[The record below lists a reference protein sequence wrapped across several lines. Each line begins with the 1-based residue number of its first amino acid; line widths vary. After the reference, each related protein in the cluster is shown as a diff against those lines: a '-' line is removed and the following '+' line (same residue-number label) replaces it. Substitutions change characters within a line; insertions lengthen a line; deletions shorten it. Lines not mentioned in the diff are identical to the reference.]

1 MQGRAF
7 DRFSGESFMSIC
19 RAALIGVACLLHAM
33 AASATTP
40 SLRDA
45 IHSLWDSN
53 PEVQAARADL
63 GAARARARA
72 ADQPLYNPSVVFE
85 AENADVN
92 RRTAGVSLSLD
103 VSGKR
108 KARTDQG
115 LADLTASQA
124 SYDLLR
130 RDVAARWLKAWS
142 AAALAE
148 QQRELGQRRVVL
160 MQRFDTLAAQRLK
173 IGDISSP
180 ERDLAGLAL
189 GEAQIQ
195 LATLQANEASARAAL
210 LALLGETPTQPV
222 AIEKNLPPASAAVTP
237 LPLDRRPELLQAR
250 AMQASAE
257 AGIQVAQRARRPD
270 PTLSLTGG
278 QVRAGPMNDRVIGIS
293 VSIPLPILNTGRAEI
308 DAARAQADAATA
320 GVRARQ
326 WATRASLQES
336 QARYDALRNA
346 ANAFGQG
353 RAAAFADRVAL
364 LEKLWRAGEIGTS
377 DYLVQLK
384 QSIDTALSALELQ
397 SQVWQ
402 AWFDYLSA
410 AGRLTDWVDGRTEDL
425 RNE

>member
-1 MQGRAF
+1 
-7 DRFSGESFMSIC
+7 MSIY
-19 RAALIGVACLLHAM
+19 RAALIGAACLLHAM
-33 AASATTP
+33 AAGATTP

-45 IHSLWDSN
+45 VRSLWDTN

-63 GAARARARA
+63 EAARARARA
-72 ADQPLYNPSVVFE
+72 ADQPLYNPSVSLE

-92 RRTAGVSLSLD
+92 RRTASVSLSLD

-108 KARTDQG
+108 KARTEQG
-115 LADLTASQA
+115 LADLTESQA
-124 SYDLLR
+124 MYDLLR
-130 RDVAARWLKAWS
+130 RDVAVRWLKAWS
-142 AAALAE
+142 AAGLAT

-160 MQRFDTLAAQRLK
+160 MQRFDSLAAQRLK

-210 LALLGETPTQPV
+210 LALLGEAPVQPIV
-222 AIEKNLPPASAAVTP
+222 LGQELPPMSATVTP
-237 LPLDRRPELLQAR
+237 LPIDRRPELLQAR
-250 AMQASAE
+250 AMQASAA
-257 AGIQVAQRARRPD
+257 AGIQVARRARKPD
-270 PTLSLTGG
+270 PTVSLTGG
-278 QVRAGPMNDRVIGIS
+278 QVRMGPMNDRVIGIS

-308 DAARAQADAATA
+308 DAARAQADAAA
-320 GVRARQ
+320 ASVRARR
-326 WATRASLQES
+326 WAASATLQEA
-336 QARYDALRNA
+336 QLRYDALLGA
-346 ANAFGQG
+346 AHAFGQG
-353 RAAAFADRVAL
+353 RAAAFTDRVAL

-384 QSIDTALSALELQ
+384 QSIDTALSALQLQ
-397 SQVWQ
+397 SQAWQ

-410 AGRLTDWVDGRTEDL
+410 AGRLTDWIDGRTEDL

>member
-1 MQGRAF
+1 
-7 DRFSGESFMSIC
+7 
-19 RAALIGVACLLHAM
+19 VA
-33 AASATTP
+33 
-40 SLRDA
+40 
-45 IHSLWDSN
+45 
-53 PEVQAARADL
+53 
-63 GAARARARA
+63 
-72 ADQPLYNPSVVFE
+72 FE

-103 VSGKR
+103 LSGKR
-108 KARTDQG
+108 KARTEQG

-142 AAALAE
+142 AATLAE
-148 QQRELGQRRVVL
+148 QQRELGQRRVAL
-160 MQRFDTLAAQRLK
+160 MQRFDTLAAQRLD

-195 LATLQANEASARAAL
+195 LATLQANEASARAVL

-222 AIEKNLPPASAAVTP
+222 ALGQSLPPASTTVTP

-250 AMQASAE
+250 AVQTSAE
-257 AGIQVAQRARRPD
+257 AGVQVAQRARRPD
-270 PTLSLTGG
+270 PTLSLIGG

-308 DAARAQADAATA
+308 DAARAQADAAIA

-326 WATRASLQES
+326 WAARAQLQES
-336 QARYDALRNA
+336 QARYDALRDA
-346 ANAFGQG
+346 AHAFGQG
-353 RAAAFADRVAL
+353 RAAAFTDRVVL

-402 AWFDYLSA
+402 AWFDYLST
-410 AGRLTDWVDGRTEDL
+410 AGRLVDWVDGRTEEL
-425 RNE
+425 RDE

>member
-1 MQGRAF
+1 
-7 DRFSGESFMSIC
+7 MSIC
-19 RAALIGVACLLHAM
+19 RATLIGVACLLYAVVAG
-33 AASATTP
+33 AATP
-40 SLRDA
+40 SLRDTV
-45 IHSLWDSN
+45 HSLWDSN

-63 GAARARARA
+63 EAARARARA
-72 ADQPLYNPSVVFE
+72 AAQPLYNPTLALD

-92 RRTAGVSLSLD
+92 RRTAGMSLSLD

-108 KARTDQG
+108 KARTEQG
-115 LADLTASQA
+115 LADLAGSQA

-142 AAALAE
+142 TAALAT
-148 QQRELGQRRVVL
+148 QQRELGQRRVAL
-160 MQRFDTLAAQRLK
+160 MQRFDSLAAQRLN

-195 LATLQANEASARAAL
+195 LATLQADEASAHAAL
-210 LALLGETPTQPV
+210 LALIGDTPLQPA
-222 AIEKNLPPASAAVTP
+222 AIEQGLPPASATITP
-237 LPLDRRPELLQAR
+237 LPIDRRPELQQAR
-250 AMQASAE
+250 AIQASAE
-257 AGIQVAQRARRPD
+257 AGIQVAQRASRPD

-278 QVRAGPMNDRVIGIS
+278 QVRTGPMNDRVIGLS

-308 DAARAQADAATA
+308 EAARAQADAATA
-320 GVRARQ
+320 GVRAKQ
-326 WATRASLQES
+326 WTTRATLQES
-336 QARYDALRNA
+336 QARYDALLEA
-346 ANAFGQG
+346 AKAFGQG
-353 RAAAFADRVAL
+353 RAAAFTDRVAL

-384 QSIDTALSALELQ
+384 QSVDTALSALQLR

-410 AGRLTDWVDGRTEDL
+410 AGRLNDWLDGRTEDS
-425 RNE
+425 RHD

>member
-1 MQGRAF
+1 
-7 DRFSGESFMSIC
+7 MSIY
-19 RAALIGVACLLHAM
+19 RVALIGAACLLCAM
-33 AASATTP
+33 AAGATTP
-40 SLRDA
+40 SLRDDVR
-45 IHSLWDSN
+45 SLWDNN

-63 GAARARARA
+63 EAARARARA
-72 ADQPLYNPSVVFE
+72 AAQPLYNPSVALD

-108 KARTDQG
+108 KARTEQG
-115 LADLTASQA
+115 LADLTGSQA

-130 RDVAARWLKAWS
+130 RDVAVRWLKAWS
-142 AAALAE
+142 AAALAA
-148 QQRELGQRRVVL
+148 QQRELGQRRVAL
-160 MQRFDTLAAQRLK
+160 MQRFDNLAAQRLK

-195 LATLQANEASARAAL
+195 LATLQANEASARAVL
-210 LALLGETPTQPV
+210 LALLGETPVQP
-222 AIEKNLPPASAAVTP
+222 AALEQGLPPASATVMP
-237 LPLDRRPELLQAR
+237 LPIDRRPELLQAR

-270 PTLSLTGG
+270 PTISLTGG
-278 QVRAGPMNDRVIGIS
+278 QVRAGSMNDRVIGIS

-320 GVRARQ
+320 SVRARQ
-326 WATRASLQES
+326 WATRALLQES
-336 QARYDALRNA
+336 QARYDALLNA

-353 RAAAFADRVAL
+353 RAAAFNDRVAL

-384 QSIDTALSALELQ
+384 QSVDTALSALELQ

-410 AGRLTDWVDGRTEDL
+410 AGRLTDWIDGRTEDL

>member
-1 MQGRAF
+1 
-7 DRFSGESFMSIC
+7 MSIC
-19 RAALIGVACLLHAM
+19 RVALIGAACLLHAM

-40 SLRDA
+40 SLRDS
-45 IHSLWDSN
+45 IHSLWDNS
-53 PEVQAARADL
+53 PEVQAARAEL
-63 GAARARARA
+63 EAASARARA
-72 ADQPLYNPSVVFE
+72 AAQPLYNPTVALE

-108 KARTDQG
+108 KARTEQG
-115 LADLTASQA
+115 LANLTASQA

-142 AAALAE
+142 AATLAE
-148 QQRELGQRRVVL
+148 QQRELGQRRVAL
-160 MQRFDTLAAQRLK
+160 MQRFDTLAEQRLK

-210 LALLGETPTQPV
+210 LALLGETPVQPV
-222 AIEKNLPPASAAVTP
+222 ALGQTLPPVSTAVAP
-237 LPLDRRPELLQAR
+237 LSIDRRPELLQAR
-250 AMQASAE
+250 AVQASAE

-278 QVRAGPMNDRVIGIS
+278 QVHAGPMNDRVIGIS
-293 VSIPLPILNTGRAEI
+293 MSIPLPILNTGRAEI

-326 WATRASLQES
+326 WTTRASLQES
-336 QARYDALRNA
+336 QARYDALREA
-346 ANAFGQG
+346 ADAFGQG
-353 RAAAFADRVAL
+353 RAAAFTDRVAL

-384 QSIDTALSALELQ
+384 QSVDTALSALELQ

-410 AGRLTDWVDGRTEDL
+410 AGRLTDWIDGRTEDL
-425 RNE
+425 RHE